1 MAIACALP
9 NTDLGIA
16 VRLADFIDC
25 QGRALGENGFQAIA
39 GSPVAAGL
47 LSGLVTIFVAL
58 IGYRLI
64 LGHVPTLRDGVGWAV
79 RLGIVLTLTTSW
91 PAFQTLIYRVA
102 VDAPGELAAV
112 VLPSSGLPSGGIDE
126 RVQAAY
132 DTMRLG
138 SSEVLPTSEGEAGQ
152 GAVAT
157 TGQGQTPATSQPTTT
172 GRHASIGQPPLPQTA
187 SLFVISTEGVAG
199 GLRVAIGFLLAIG
212 PLLSLT
218 LLFDATLGVFS
229 GWIRALA
236 GAALGVLAATI
247 VTAID
252 LVMIESELAKLQIYG
267 GGGVAEVVDQQAL
280 TTITL
285 AFAMVML
292 IAILAAARV
301 ASAFRLPLR
310 EALIEP
316 FADRSWSTGHAD
328 APPAIGSSNAA
339 LAGSTNVLS
348 ESRVSAV
355 TDALTMAVRREQL
368 APVRLGDAAGGLRRT
383 LALQGTDLT
392 EAAMLVPLGVAGRRS
407 LPRRTRT
414 ATARDSSS

>member
-9 NTDLGIA
+9 DPDLGIA
-16 VRLADFIDC
+16 VRIADFLDC

-39 GSPVAAGL
+39 GGPVAAGL

-64 LGHVPTLRDGVGWAV
+64 LGHIPTLRDGVGWAV

-112 VLPSSGLPSGGIDE
+112 LLPSSGLPADGVDE

-138 SSEVLPTSEGEAGQ
+138 SSEVAATSGDAGQ
-152 GAVAT
+152 GAGART
-157 TGQGQTPATSQPTTT
+157 EQGQASAADQPAT
-172 GRHASIGQPPLPQTA
+172 GRRASIGQPPLPQTA
-187 SLFVISTEGVAG
+187 SWFVISTEGVAG

-229 GWIRALA
+229 GWIRALV
-236 GAALGVLAATI
+236 GAALGGLAATI

-252 LVMIESELAKLQIYG
+252 LVMIESELAKLQFYG
-267 GGGVAEVVDQQAL
+267 RGGVAEVVDQQAL

-285 AFAMVML
+285 AFAVVML
-292 IAILAAARV
+292 IAVLAAARV

-316 FADRSWSTGHAD
+316 SADQSWSTRHAD
-328 APPAIGSSNAA
+328 AQSVISGRNAA
-339 LAGSTNVLS
+339 PAGSTNVLS
-348 ESRVSAV
+348 ESRVNAV
-355 TDALTMAVRREQL
+355 TDALTIAVRREQL
-368 APVRLGDAAGGLRRT
+368 APVNGGNATSGPQRT
-383 LALQGTDLT
+383 SIIQGTGQSEL
-392 EAAMLVPLGVAGRRS
+392 AMPVPLGVAGRRS
-407 LPRRTRT
+407 LPRHTRT
-414 ATARDSSS
+414 AAARDRV